1 MVQGTGG
8 EPVKIAVVGAGKM
21 GLPLA
26 CRFADCGATVLACD
40 RNPLLVA
47 TINDGVSPIDEP
59 GLDELVHRL
68 VASGRLTA
76 TTETAAAVAA
86 SEVVVVIVP
95 AVLTPDNEIDTSML
109 ISASREVAKGLSP
122 GMMVSYET
130 TVPVGGTRRLLAPVL
145 AEGGLRPGEDF
156 DVVFSPERVKSQ
168 SVLRNLTVNPK
179 VVGGMTPAS
188 ADRATAFYQKYLGA
202 PVMNV
207 GTLEAAEMVKLAGM
221 AYRDVNIALANEL
234 SRYADVVGVDLPAL
248 LPAIN
253 CDGEAAVLQPGIG
266 VGGHCTPVYPYFLI
280 RDAERRGVNLE
291 LVQGGRRINDGQVP
305 HLLDQFEAEWKTL
318 AGKRVLIL
326 GLGFRP
332 GVKEHHASTA
342 FILRDDL
349 QRRGA
354 MGFLHDPLYD
364 EEEVRSHGFVPG
376 APDQP
381 GFDVVVLNT
390 SHPEY
395 GDLPFAGM
403 ARQGLEAVLDGR
415 NFWDPDVVRGF
426 GLHYM
431 GVGRPAPGS
440 YADDASREGWDA
452 TCNHC

>member
-1 MVQGTGG
+1 MN
-8 EPVKIAVVGAGKM
+8 IAVVGAGKM

-26 CRFADCGATVLACD
+26 CRFADCGGSVIACD
-40 RNPLLVA
+40 RNPSLVA
-47 TINDGVSPIDEP
+47 TINDGLSPIDEP
-59 GLDELVHRL
+59 GLDELVHRT
-68 VASGRLTA
+68 VSAGRLSA
-76 TTETAAAVAA
+76 TTDTVAAAAV

-95 AVLTPDNEIDTSML
+95 AVLTPAREIDTGML
-109 ISASREVAKGLSP
+109 VSASREVAGGLRP

-145 AEGGLRPGEDF
+145 GESGLRPGEDF

-168 SVLRNLTVNPK
+168 SVLRNLSINPK
-179 VVGGMTPAS
+179 VVGGMTPAA
-188 ADRATAFYQKYLGA
+188 ADRATAFYQTYLGA

-253 CDGEAAVLQPGIG
+253 CDGEAALLQPGIG

-280 RDAERRGVNLE
+280 RDAQRRGVDLE
-291 LVQGGRRINDGQVP
+291 LVEGGRRINDGQVP
-305 HLLDQFEAEWKTL
+305 HLLDRFEAGWKSL
-318 AGKRVLIL
+318 SGKRVLIL

-342 FILRDDL
+342 FLLRDEL
-349 QRRGA
+349 QRRA
-354 MGFLHDPLYD
+354 STPFLHDPLYS
-364 EEEVRSHGFVPG
+364 EGEVRVHGFAPG
-376 APDQP
+376 APDQ
-381 GFDVVVLNT
+381 GSFDAVVLNT

-395 GDLPFAGM
+395 GVLPFAQL
-403 ARQGLEAVLDGR
+403 ASRGLEAVLDGR
-415 NFWDPDVVRGF
+415 NFWDPALVRGL

-431 GVGRPAPGS
+431 GVGRPAPRL
-440 YADDASREGWDA
+440 A
-452 TCNHC
+452 